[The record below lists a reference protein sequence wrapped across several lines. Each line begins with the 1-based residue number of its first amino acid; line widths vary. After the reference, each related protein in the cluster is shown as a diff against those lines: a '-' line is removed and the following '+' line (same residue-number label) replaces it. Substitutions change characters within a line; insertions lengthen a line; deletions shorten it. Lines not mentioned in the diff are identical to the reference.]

1 MSNFRFLRIRE
12 ILAQPWLITAE
23 GYDAVASL
31 VDRHAAM
38 TTADFAAM
46 KMDGLFDPPPQM
58 AIDKETGI
66 ADIPIQGV
74 IGKGLS
80 KIEKSCGAVGTED
93 ITSNLALAM
102 ADPSVKGILLN
113 IASPGG
119 AVNGTPEV
127 ASAIREAAGRKP
139 IVAFTDSLMG
149 SAAYWMGSQASMV
162 IASESASVGSI
173 GVYIPVTDMSKRAE
187 MAGVKVDIVR
197 NKEGVFKGMGYT
209 GTTLTED
216 QRGHL
221 QERVDEIF
229 AMFAGAVQSART
241 VPASAMR
248 GQSFLGAEARKQ
260 GLTDD
265 VGGLDLALRS
275 LMALMPLKR

>member
-1 MSNFRFLRIRE
+1 
-12 ILAQPWLITAE
+12 
-23 GYDAVASL
+23 
-31 VDRHAAM
+31 
-38 TTADFAAM
+38 
-46 KMDGLFDPPPQM
+46 
-58 AIDKETGI
+58 
-66 ADIPIQGV
+66 
-74 IGKGLS
+74 
-80 KIEKSCGAVGTED
+80 
-93 ITSNLALAM
+93 
-102 ADPSVKGILLN
+102 
-113 IASPGG
+113 
-119 AVNGTPEV
+119 
-127 ASAIREAAGRKP
+127 
-139 IVAFTDSLMG
+139 
-149 SAAYWMGSQASMV
+149 MGSQASMV